1 MRSLIEG
8 LNQETRKL
16 DKALGKTINAALVA
30 AGLDGNGRFRK
41 QSDALRAA
49 LDVIGSNGMEQ
60 DEVIHADRL
69 RSDSGRITVDLA
81 FTNPNDSFSPIPISN
96 SMLVLSWHKLES
108 GAFEGVAYL
117 S

>member
-8 LNQETRKL
+8 LNHETRKL
-16 DKALGKTINAALVA
+16 GNALGKTINAALVT

-41 QSDALRAA
+41 PSDALAAA
-49 LDVIGSNGMEQ
+49 LNVIGSNGLEQ

-69 RSDSGRITVDLA
+69 RPDSGRITIDLA
-81 FTNPNDSFSPIPISN
+81 FTNQNDSFSPIPISN